1 MALQKLDRRFDSDP
15 RLDKSRNP
23 DGLRLFHPADGRAW
37 RQRAEQSGGPVR
49 QAGRGKGIGQARCG
63 RGARRPL
70 KGAFF
75 AEAVSQCACPYIPS
89 KKNEHPKGG
98 SFFCRGGRI
107 AFPIV
112 SDGLRRVSPRA
123 RQSCLK
129 KSLPLSSTRMKAGK
143 FTTSIF
149 QTASIPSSGYSTSS
163 TFLMLSC
170 ARIAAGPPMEPR

>member
-23 DGLRLFHPADGRAW
+23 DGLRLFHPADGSAW

-70 KGAFF
+70 KGAFLRRPF
-75 AEAVSQCACPYIPS
+75 RNAPAPTFPA
-89 KKNEHPKGG
+89 KKRTPKRG
-98 SFFCRGGRI
+98 FVFCRGGRI
-107 AFPIV
+107 AFPVV

>member
-70 KGAFF
+70 KGAFLRRPF
-75 AEAVSQCACPYIPS
+75 RNAPAPTFPA
-89 KKNEHPKGG
+89 KKRTPKRG
-98 SFFCRGGRI
+98 FVFCRGGRI

-143 FTTSIF
+143 FSTSIF

>member
-15 RLDKSRNP
+15 RLDKKPQSRRIAAFSSCRRACLAAARGTKRRP
-23 DGLRLFHPADGRAW
+23 RSPSGVRKRHWASPLRARRAPAVEGRLFCGGRFAM
-37 RQRAEQSGGPVR
+37 RLSLHSQQKKRTPK
-49 QAGRGKGIGQARCG
+49 RG
-63 RGARRPL
+63 
-70 KGAFF
+70 F
-75 AEAVSQCACPYIPS
+75 V
-89 KKNEHPKGG
+89 
-98 SFFCRGGRI
+98 FCRGGRI

-143 FTTSIF
+143 FSTSIF